1 MGHAVYERMGFITPS
16 EYCVLWGRHDEWVSG
31 LTQRRA
37 ARFFADGRGAA
48 AAVPDVTF

>member
-16 EYCVLWGRHDEWVSG
+16 EYCVLWGRHDERVSG

-37 ARFFADGRGAA
+37 ARLFVDGRGAA